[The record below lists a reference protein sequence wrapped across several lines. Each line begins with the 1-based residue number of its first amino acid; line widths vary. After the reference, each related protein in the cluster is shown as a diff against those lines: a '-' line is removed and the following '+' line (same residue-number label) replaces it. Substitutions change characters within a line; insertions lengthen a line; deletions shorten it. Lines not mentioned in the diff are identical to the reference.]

1 MAKDFKRSKK
11 PQRSR
16 RGTSP
21 WLLVFAAFFCG
32 YLSGSVLD
40 VSQLGGWLNARIAQV
55 QQNKTEPQT
64 LATQAKLPK
73 PKFEFYTLLTQ
84 NETTPSVQSPKAA
97 LLHPPAA
104 PSVTAKRP
112 LAQQKKIKANFV
124 VQLAS
129 FHQKKDAEQMKAE
142 LILKGFS
149 ATIESINR
157 QNRQWYRVV
166 MGPFSDR
173 IEAEKAQVAVARSAH
188 TMGLVRKMN
197 A

>member
-1 MAKDFKRSKK
+1 MAKDFKKNKK
-11 PQRSR
+11 PQRPR
-16 RGTSP
+16 RHTSP
-21 WLLVFAAFFCG
+21 WLLVLTAFFCG
-32 YLSGSVLD
+32 YLSGSLFD

-55 QQNKTEPQT
+55 SQNKTEPQT

-84 NETTPSVQSPKAA
+84 NEAIPPVQSPKAA
-97 LLHPPAA
+97 APHPPASPPIA
-104 PSVTAKRP
+104 AKRP
-112 LAQQKKIKANFV
+112 LAQQKKAKANFV

-173 IEAEKAQVAVARSAH
+173 IEAEKAQVAVARSEH
-188 TMGLVRKMN
+188 TMGLVRKM
-197 A
+197 AA